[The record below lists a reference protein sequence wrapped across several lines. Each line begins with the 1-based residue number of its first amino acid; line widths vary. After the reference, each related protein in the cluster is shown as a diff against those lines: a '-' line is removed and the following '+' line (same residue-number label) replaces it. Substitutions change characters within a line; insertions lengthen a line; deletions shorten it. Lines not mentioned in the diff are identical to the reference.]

1 MGVSMARADSSF
13 GVSAIAPMPAFGRG
27 GAQAERAS
35 GRVPLLESLVVALLI
50 LVVVPPLIL
59 TARKEVRAG
68 HSLVQLSLSSDP
80 EGASVIIDDL
90 WVGRTPLQLDVER
103 GQEFSFRVE
112 AREPY
117 LEYHLYKPYRSRL
130 SLEENRNLHVWI
142 PRTTA
147 AEQAAQ
153 LEALP

>member
-1 MGVSMARADSSF
+1 
-13 GVSAIAPMPAFGRG
+13 MPAFGRG
-27 GAQAERAS
+27 GGQAESAS

-80 EGASVIIDDL
+80 DGASVIIDDL

-103 GQEFSFRVE
+103 GQEFSIRVE

-117 LEYHLYKPYRSRL
+117 LEYDLYKPYRSRL

-153 LEALP
+153 LEALR